1 MPGEEEFPRFQFSLR
16 GGKMQRR
23 FPNKVLPYLLVSPSI
38 VVVIIF
44 LVIPTIQSLY
54 MSFFRV
60 SPFGDRLIFVKLY
73 NFTKLFKSTDYVH
86 SLLITLVFA
95 AAVVALGITIG
106 LLISVV
112 LNQRLKGLNYYRT
125 LFIWTYAISPA
136 VAGTIWALM
145 FDPSSGPIVYI
156 IKTLFNVK
164 LNWMMNGN
172 LALVIVIIAA
182 SWKMLGYNIIFFLAG
197 LQTIPEELLEAA
209 SIDGASSVRKFFKI
223 TLPLLSPTT
232 FFLLIMNML
241 YAFFQVFGLIDI
253 MTKGGPGN
261 ATEVLVYKLYRD
273 GFINLDTGFASAQ
286 SVVLFVF
293 VAILTALQFKYAER
307 RVFYG

>member
-1 MPGEEEFPRFQFSLR
+1 
-16 GGKMQRR
+16 
-23 FPNKVLPYLLVSPSI
+23 
-38 VVVIIF
+38 
-44 LVIPTIQSLY
+44 

-60 SPFGDRLIFVKLY
+60 SPFGDKLIFVKFY
-73 NFTKLFKSTDYVH
+73 NFIKLFTSPDYVN
-86 SLLITLVFA
+86 SLVITLIFA
-95 AAVVALGITIG
+95 IAVVALGITVG

-112 LNQRLKGLNYYRT
+112 LNQRLRGLNYYRT

-145 FDPSSGPIVYI
+145 FDPSSGPMVYI
-156 IKTLFNVK
+156 INTLFGRR

-172 LALVIVIIAA
+172 LALLIVIIAA

-197 LQTIPEELLEAA
+197 LQTIPQELLEAA
-209 SIDGASSVRKFFKI
+209 SIDGASSVRKFFRI

-241 YAFFQVFGLIDI
+241 YAFFQVFGLIDV
-253 MTKGGPGN
+253 MTKGGPGS

-273 GFINLDTGFASAQ
+273 GFINLDSGFASAQ
-286 SVVLFVF
+286 SVVLFIF

-307 RVFYG
+307 KVFYG

>member
-1 MPGEEEFPRFQFSLR
+1 
-16 GGKMQRR
+16 MQRR

>member
-1 MPGEEEFPRFQFSLR
+1 
-16 GGKMQRR
+16 MQRR
-23 FPNKVLPYLLVSPSI
+23 FPNKILPYILVSPSI

-44 LVIPTIQSLY
+44 LIIPTIQSLY

-60 SPFGDRLIFVKLY
+60 SPFGDKMIFVKFYNFIKLFTSPDYLNSLVITLIFV
-73 NFTKLFKSTDYVH
+73 
-86 SLLITLVFA
+86 I
-95 AAVVALGITIG
+95 AVVAIGLTVG

-112 LNQRLKGLNYYRT
+112 LNQRLRGLNYYRT

-145 FDPSSGPIVYI
+145 FDPSSGPMVYI
-156 IKTLFNVK
+156 INTLFGKN

-172 LALVIVIIAA
+172 LALLIVIIAA

-197 LQTIPEELLEAA
+197 LQTIPQELLEAA
-209 SIDGASSVRKFFKI
+209 SIDGASSVRKFFRI

-241 YAFFQVFGLIDI
+241 YAFFQVFGLIDV

-273 GFINLDTGFASAQ
+273 GFVNLDTGFASAQ
-286 SVVLFVF
+286 SVVLFIF

-307 RVFYG
+307 TVFYG